1 MERDVFL
8 KLNYKEI
15 KSKGKTVLVIVCL
28 MGVAI
33 GSQIIGTKFYEHVI
47 SKVDDMQNNSQ
58 NAEDMGSETSVEST
72 QIENKKVQ
80 IVLDSGHGGGDPGK
94 IGINGV
100 QEKDINLM
108 IAKKVASKLQEKQI
122 VVMMTRTDERGLA
135 DSKVEDMKTRVDIIN
150 ENKPVLAVSIH
161 QNSYE
166 QEEICG
172 AQVFY
177 YTHSTEGKSA
187 AEYMQN
193 SLLSVDA
200 DNKRQAKA
208 NDTYYMLKR
217 TEVPLI
223 IVECGFLSNREEA
236 EKLSTDEYQEKVADA
251 ICNGIETYLKDIS

>member
-1 MERDVFL
+1 M
-8 KLNYKEI
+8 
-15 KSKGKTVLVIVCL
+15 
-28 MGVAI
+28 
-33 GSQIIGTKFYEHVI
+33 
-47 SKVDDMQNNSQ
+47 
-58 NAEDMGSETSVEST
+58 
-72 QIENKKVQ
+72 
-80 IVLDSGHGGGDPGK
+80 
-94 IGINGV
+94 
-100 QEKDINLM
+100 
-108 IAKKVASKLQEKQI
+108 
-122 VVMMTRTDERGLA
+122 
-135 DSKVEDMKTRVDIIN
+135 
-150 ENKPVLAVSIH
+150 LAVSIH
-161 QNSYE
+161 QNGYE
-166 QEEICG
+166 QEGICG